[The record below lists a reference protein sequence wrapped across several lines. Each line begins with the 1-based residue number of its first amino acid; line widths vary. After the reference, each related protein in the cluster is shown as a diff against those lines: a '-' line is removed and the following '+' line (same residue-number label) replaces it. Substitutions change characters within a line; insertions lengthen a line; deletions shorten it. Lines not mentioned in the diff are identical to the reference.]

1 MIIYGNMNWF
11 ESWLHSNLNSNDA
24 VFCRDI
30 LPGHL
35 PDIYIPEP
43 HFIFV
48 LLLILVTSFLCVPFL
63 PVSASAERHIVC
75 DSLCE
80 DAVFL
85 EQLPRHLVVCR
96 IRLGWRMR
104 TNPDNVLQVTQT
116 TPHKSQDQSRWSTQS
131 NTRHAHAALLQGR
144 KSQPER
150 TCYNLVNEQAQSEPQ
165 RLHARHQGTPS
176 PQISFTFRTLY
187 LRTNH
192 LAQRSSSED
201 SLVHVHRC
209 S

>member
-1 MIIYGNMNWF
+1 M
-11 ESWLHSNLNSNDA
+11 L
-24 VFCRDI
+24 
-30 LPGHL
+30 
-35 PDIYIPEP
+35 
-43 HFIFV
+43 
-48 LLLILVTSFLCVPFL
+48 SFWTCHHR
-63 PVSASAERHIVC
+63 SETTC
-75 DSLCE
+75 D

-85 EQLPRHLVVCR
+85 QQLPRHLVVCR
-96 IRLGWRMR
+96 LGMGWRMR
-104 TNPDNVLQVTQT
+104 TNPDNVLRSAQT
-116 TPHKSQDQSRWSTQS
+116 TPHKSQDPDRWSTQ
-131 NTRHAHAALLQGR
+131 TRIRHTQLCCKGR

-150 TCYNLVNEQAQSEPQ
+150 TCYNLVNEQEQSEPQ

-176 PQISFTFRTLY
+176 PQISSTFRTLY